1 MRDPNRNIDML
12 LAQTQDP
19 IAKSRI
25 DAHFRVTTQKV
36 THNRDHIASA
46 EQHGSAYRQISS
58 QLRFA
63 REESFFSLVR
73 GGQNGAATFEIQRAL
88 FSKADPTRSAMKK
101 HHPKAALEGRKDPN
115 HRGQGSVE
123 GVGGCGQATL
133 PDNPHE
139 RFHGTKSVDDDD
151 TTSTS

>member
-73 GGQNGAATFEIQRAL
+73 GGQNGATTFEIQRAF

-101 HHPKAALEGRKDPN
+101 HHPEVPLKGRKNPN
-115 HRGQGSVE
+115 HRGQEVSSALAAAVR
-123 GVGGCGQATL
+123 L
-133 PDNPHE
+133 PFSTIRTNVSMAPNL
-139 RFHGTKSVDDDD
+139 SM
-151 TTSTS
+151 TTILL